1 MIPERIIFVSRGITV
16 AHSHVPKFSVIWHT
30 NMRTMGVSNTQL
42 SIVTTELI
50 EYPTAL
56 YSFSKFSINP
66 WITEPKKKLPTLTEL
81 DTYFTHIF

>member
-1 MIPERIIFVSRGITV
+1 M
-16 AHSHVPKFSVIWHT
+16 
-30 NMRTMGVSNTQL
+30 QL
-42 SIVTTELI
+42 YRVKQKENIVLLLIVTTELI